1 MTWKKNAMTPSREE
15 QFCVYLHDRLV
26 GHLHRRDDV
35 TRFVFASDY
44 WSDPNRPVLG
54 LRFEE
59 NPRERHRAN
68 LRLPPWFSNL
78 LPEGRLRDWIADA
91 GNISVKREMEL
102 LAQVGHD
109 LPGAV
114 RVLPSVQVVPV
125 DLSEDDANN
134 TLPSAAQAGLWSFS
148 LAGVGLKF
156 SMLAQGD
163 RLVVPGVGEG
173 GDWILKMPDPNY
185 PSVPHN
191 ELAMM
196 TLAGA
201 VGIEVPE
208 VRLIHREQ
216 FVGLPNRVWSKEEYA
231 YAVRRFDRG
240 PGRAAIHIE
249 DMAQVRGVYPDADGR
264 LPGKYSGSF
273 ETIGA
278 FVYRGHDT
286 SALREFARR
295 LAFNVLIGNGDAHLK
310 NWSLIYRDPR
320 IPTLAPAY
328 DLVATFVYRPPELGP
343 ENMGLRFGRSR
354 RFEDVRLGTFDALD
368 RRLAVKAELADVVRT
383 LVGRVLDEWPKAASI
398 LADLP
403 DLCSSIERLVKTRAD
418 QLFR

>member
-1 MTWKKNAMTPSREE
+1 MTTPSREE
-15 QFCVYLHDRLV
+15 QFRVYLYDRLV

-35 TRFVFASDY
+35 TRFVFTDDY
-44 WSDPNRPVLG
+44 WNDPNRPVLG

-59 NPRERHRAN
+59 DPRARHRAN
-68 LRLPPWFSNL
+68 MRLPPWFSNL
-78 LPEGRLRDWIADA
+78 LPEGRLRDWIAGA
-91 GNISVKREMEL
+91 GKISVKREMEL

-114 RVLPSVQVVPV
+114 RVLSSEHLVPV
-125 DLSEDDANN
+125 DLTGDDQGRSS
-134 TLPSAAQAGLWSFS
+134 PSAVDAGLWSFS

-156 SMLAQGD
+156 SMLEQGD

-173 GDWILKMPDPNY
+173 GDWILKMPDPAY
-185 PSVPHN
+185 PSVPQN

-196 TLAGA
+196 TLARS

-208 VRLIHREQ
+208 VRLLHRDQ
-216 FVGLPNRVWSKEEYA
+216 FTALPDRVWSKEEHA

-240 PGRAAIHIE
+240 PGRSAIHIE
-249 DMAQVRGVYPDADGR
+249 DMAQVRGIYPDGEGHS
-264 LPGKYSGSF
+264 PGKYSGSF

-278 FVYRGHDT
+278 LVHRGHDT

-310 NWSLIYRDPR
+310 NWSLIYCHPR

-328 DLVATFVYRPPELGP
+328 DLVATFVYRPSDLGP

-354 RFEDVRLGTFDALD
+354 RFENVRLATFDALD
-368 RRLAVKAELADVVRT
+368 KKLTAEAELADVARI
-383 LVGRVLDEWPKAASI
+383 LVNRVLEEWPKAAML
-398 LADLP
+398 LADQP
-403 DLCSSIERLVKTRAD
+403 DLCSSIERMIRARAR
-418 QLFR
+418 QLCG

>member
-1 MTWKKNAMTPSREE
+1 MTHSAEE

-26 GHLHRRDDV
+26 GRLHRRDDI
-35 TRFVFASDY
+35 TRFAFENDY
-44 WSDPNRPVLG
+44 WSDPNRAVLG

-59 NPRERHRAN
+59 NPQARHRAKM
-68 LRLPPWFSNL
+68 RLPPWFSNL
-78 LPEGRLRDWIADA
+78 LPEGRLRDWIAEA
-91 GNISVKREMEL
+91 GRISVKREMEL

-114 RVLPSVQVVPV
+114 RVLPSDRVIPV
-125 DLSEDDANN
+125 DLSGDDASN
-134 TLPSAAQAGLWSFS
+134 TSAGVATGLWSFS

-163 RLVVPGVGEG
+163 RLVVPGAGEG
-173 GDWILKMPDPNY
+173 GDWILKMPDPVY
-185 PSVPHN
+185 PLVPYN

-201 VGIEVPE
+201 VGIEVPDI
-208 VRLIHREQ
+208 RLVHRDR
-216 FVGLPNRVWSKEEYA
+216 FDGLPERLWSQQEYA

-240 PGRAAIHIE
+240 PGREPIHIE
-249 DMAQVRGVYPDADGR
+249 DMAQVRGIYPDADGDS
-264 LPGKYSGSF
+264 PGKYSGSF

-278 FVYRGHDT
+278 LVHRGRDVDG
-286 SALREFARR
+286 LREFARR
-295 LAFNVLIGNGDAHLK
+295 LAFNVMIGNGDAHLK

-320 IPTLAPAY
+320 TPTLAPAY

-343 ENMGLRFGRSR
+343 EDMGLRFGRSK
-354 RFEDVRLGTFDALD
+354 RFEEVRLGTFDALD
-368 RRLAVKAELADVVRT
+368 HKLGAKADLADVART
-383 LVGRVLDEWPKAASI
+383 LVGRVLAEWPKAAAL

-403 DLCSSIERLVKTRAD
+403 ELCRPIERTIRERAV
-418 QLFR
+418 QLLG

>member
-1 MTWKKNAMTPSREE
+1 MTRSREE

-35 TRFVFASDY
+35 TRFVIASDY
-44 WSDPNRPVLG
+44 WGDPDRAVLG

-78 LPEGRLRDWIADA
+78 LPEGRLREWIASA
-91 GNISVKREMEL
+91 GSISVKREMEL

-114 RVLPSVQVVPV
+114 RVLPSDQLVPV
-125 DLSEDDANN
+125 DLSGEDARN
-134 TLPSAAQAGLWSFS
+134 PSHGGVGRGLWSFS

-163 RLVVPGVGEG
+163 RLVIPGVGEG
-173 GDWILKMPDPNY
+173 GDWILKMPDPSY

-208 VRLIHREQ
+208 IRLLHRDQ
-216 FVGLPNRVWSKEEYA
+216 FGGLPERVWSKQDYA

-240 PGRAAIHIE
+240 PERTAIHIE

-264 LPGKYSGSF
+264 EPGKYSGSF
-273 ETIGA
+273 ETVGA
-278 FVYRGHDT
+278 LLYRGRDT
-286 SALREFARR
+286 GALREFTRR

-320 IPTLAPAY
+320 NPTLSPAY

-343 ENMGLRFGRSR
+343 EDMGLRFGRSR
-354 RFEDVRLGTFDALD
+354 RFEDVRFSTFQALD
-368 RRLAVKAELADVVRT
+368 RRLNAKAELADVART
-383 LVGRVLDEWPKAASI
+383 LVDRVLDAWPVAAS
-398 LADLP
+398 LLTGQP
-403 DLCSSIERLVKTRAD
+403 DLCRLIERQVRERAA
-418 QLFR
+418 QLLA

>member
-1 MTWKKNAMTPSREE
+1 MTPSREE
-15 QFCVYLHDRLV
+15 QFRVYLHDRLV
-26 GHLHRRDDV
+26 GHLHRRDDL
-35 TRFVFASDY
+35 TRFVFTSDY

-68 LRLPPWFSNL
+68 MRLPPWFSNL

-91 GNISVKREMEL
+91 GKISVKREMEL

-114 RVLPSVQVVPV
+114 RVLPSEQLVPV
-125 DLSEDDANN
+125 DLSGDDANRSS
-134 TLPSAAQAGLWSFS
+134 PSAVQAGLWSFS

-173 GDWILKMPDPNY
+173 GDWILKMPDSNY

-196 TLAGA
+196 TLADA

-208 VRLIHREQ
+208 VRLLHRDQ
-216 FVGLPNRVWSKEEYA
+216 FAALPDRVWSKEQHA

-249 DMAQVRGVYPDADGR
+249 DMAQVRGVYPDGEGNS
-264 LPGKYSGSF
+264 PGKYSGSF

-278 FVYRGHDT
+278 LVYRGHDT

-310 NWSLIYRDPR
+310 NWSLIYHDPR
-320 IPTLAPAY
+320 VPTLAPAY
-328 DLVATFVYRPPELGP
+328 DLVATFVYRPPQLGP

-354 RFEDVRLGTFDALD
+354 RFEDVRLATFDALD
-368 RRLAVKAELADVVRT
+368 KRLAAKADLADVARK
-383 LVGRVLDEWPKAASI
+383 LVGCVLDEWPKAASI
-398 LADLP
+398 LEKHP
-403 DLCSSIERLVKTRAD
+403 DLRSRIQFRVSERAA
-418 QLFR
+418 QLLG

>member
-1 MTWKKNAMTPSREE
+1 MTLSREE

-44 WSDPNRPVLG
+44 WSDPNRAVLG

-68 LRLPPWFSNL
+68 MRLPPWFSNL

-91 GNISVKREMEL
+91 GKISVKREMEL

-114 RVLPSVQVVPV
+114 RVLPSDQVVPV
-125 DLSEDDANN
+125 DLSGEDADRHSLGVAR
-134 TLPSAAQAGLWSFS
+134 AGLWSFS

-156 SMLAQGD
+156 SMLAKGD

-173 GDWILKMPDPNY
+173 GDWILKMPDPSY

-196 TLAGA
+196 TLAGS

-208 VRLIHREQ
+208 VLLLHRDQ
-216 FVGLPNRVWSKEEYA
+216 FVGLPDRVWSKEDYA

-240 PGRAAIHIE
+240 QGRAAIHIE
-249 DMAQVRGVYPDADGR
+249 DMAQVRGVYPDADGSS
-264 LPGKYSGSF
+264 PGKYSGSF

-278 FVYRGHDT
+278 LLYRGRDT
-286 SALREFARR
+286 SALQEFARR

-310 NWSLIYRDPR
+310 NWSLIYRNPHT
-320 IPTLAPAY
+320 PTASPAY

-368 RRLAVKAELADVVRT
+368 RKLAAKAELADVART
-383 LVGRVLDEWPKAASI
+383 LVGRVLEEWPKAALV
-398 LADLP
+398 LADRP
-403 DLCSSIERLVKTRAD
+403 DLCYPIQRLVKERAA
-418 QLFR
+418 QLLS